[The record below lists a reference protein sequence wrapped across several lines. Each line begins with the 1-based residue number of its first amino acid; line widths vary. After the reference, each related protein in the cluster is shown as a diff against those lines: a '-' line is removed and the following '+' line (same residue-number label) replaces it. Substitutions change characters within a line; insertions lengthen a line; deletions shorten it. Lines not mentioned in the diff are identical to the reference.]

1 MAAYSTIVGWAVI
14 VSLTGGYYYIYNKKD
29 QKNPRVANSK
39 QGAKAIETRKEPRSK
54 AKAAEKAPKK
64 KAPKAEPE
72 VPSFSPSSIVDDR
85 EDEANNREFARQ
97 LQSVK
102 TGTVMTGGKSQTAAK
117 QKSVKQSKA
126 QEKPLM
132 EVSSDNATAP
142 SSATGGD
149 ADDDESPINSP
160 ELNATSTASPIPS
173 GGVSDML
180 EQPAPGPSVLKITEP
195 TKPVAQKKAKA
206 PASFEPVETKK
217 QRQNKKKAELK
228 KEAREQEEKERKVLQ
243 EKQRRT
249 AREAE
254 GRAAKDGS
262 TFMASKAPAESAWVA
277 PPTSSNGAKPDNSN
291 VELLDTYEPSTAKSK
306 ATAPAGAVYSESEQ
320 AGSDWQQGLPSEE
333 EQTRIAI
340 EESDN
345 WKTVKTK
352 ERRKKETK
360 PVAKEEKP
368 SSADEQNDYGVPAV
382 IKPTGAGKKWEATL
396 VHVEQNGNVVER
408 EQELQDSE
416 WEVA

>member
-72 VPSFSPSSIVDDR
+72 VPSFSPSSVVDDR

-160 ELNATSTASPIPS
+160 ELNATSMASPIPVCTHFS
-173 GGVSDML
+173 KFTSIPDFTVVSSRCS
-180 EQPAPGPSVLKITEP
+180 APLRNHTLTLSTE
-195 TKPVAQKKAKA
+195 
-206 PASFEPVETKK
+206 
-217 QRQNKKKAELK
+217 RWCL
-228 KEAREQEEKERKVLQ
+228 
-243 EKQRRT
+243 
-249 AREAE
+249 
-254 GRAAKDGS
+254 
-262 TFMASKAPAESAWVA
+262 
-277 PPTSSNGAKPDNSN
+277 
-291 VELLDTYEPSTAKSK
+291 
-306 ATAPAGAVYSESEQ
+306 
-320 AGSDWQQGLPSEE
+320 
-333 EQTRIAI
+333 
-340 EESDN
+340 
-345 WKTVKTK
+345 
-352 ERRKKETK
+352 
-360 PVAKEEKP
+360 
-368 SSADEQNDYGVPAV
+368 
-382 IKPTGAGKKWEATL
+382 
-396 VHVEQNGNVVER
+396 
-408 EQELQDSE
+408 
-416 WEVA
+416 